1 MMQFSQLKFKSHKNC
16 TIMGLV
22 YFYKTICCMLGAD
35 VAMLLNLQL
44 GRLLIAIVE
53 QALSAMEG

>member
-1 MMQFSQLKFKSHKNC
+1 
-16 TIMGLV
+16 MGLV
-22 YFYKTICCMLGAD
+22 YFYKTSCCMLGAD

>member
-1 MMQFSQLKFKSHKNC
+1 MLQFSQLKFKSHKNC

-35 VAMLLNLQL
+35 VAMLLNSSHTYGL
-44 GRLLIAIVE
+44 A
-53 QALSAMEG
+53 AS